1 MLTVTVTQNLELPL
15 PASLC
20 ESLRIT
26 PGQKIHLEPRDNSI
40 EVIPQFDIKEAHG
53 FLRGIDSRIE
63 NK

>member
-26 PGQKIHLEPRDNSI
+26 PGQKIHLELRDNRI
-40 EVIPQFDIKEAHG
+40 EVIPQFDIRQARD
-53 FLRGIDSRIE
+53 FLRGIDS
-63 NK
+63 